1 LILSCVVTSLDKF
14 HLAFALQNIS
24 KVVDFISL
32 YSWDLEGPW
41 SNRTDFGNAI
51 KSERL
56 ETLTLVLILEYIQQ
70 YYLLTSIQNLKK
82 MLEAKSEPNKIFK
95 HR

>member
-1 LILSCVVTSLDKF
+1 VVTSLDKF
-14 HLAFALQNIS
+14 LQAFDMEEIS

-32 YSWDLEGPW
+32 YSWDLEGSW

-70 YYLLTSIQNLKK
+70 YYLPTSIQNLKK
-82 MLEAKSEPNKIFK
+82 NAGSQI
-95 HR
+95 